1 MVWIGNIYS
10 IELGKQKYC
19 RRFFGTVGEV
29 IKGVEDPMSCAA
41 DPAKSMAPSMDFEA
55 LRAGSMAYSGTGN
68 FSDVASIGCSVEMI
82 GLQKAKGTGKCSD
95 KKSWKYVCKKNN
107 IGDNFSGFSE
117 YINKYMHFVY
127 ALKERGIKLIP
138 AKRLIFQSVYLY

>member
-1 MVWIGNIYS
+1 MCS
-10 IELGKQKYC
+10 
-19 RRFFGTVGEV
+19 RSGEEH
-29 IKGVEDPMSCAA
+29 GPFN
-41 DPAKSMAPSMDFEA
+41 DFEA

-82 GLQKAKGTGKCSD
+82 GLQKAKGNRECAVIRSRGNMFA
-95 KKSWKYVCKKNN
+95 KKNN

-138 AKRLIFQSVYLY
+138 RLIQTKGFLKRY